1 VVIEGPYL
9 TVGAVA
15 VILVVVAV
23 LAALSVLVLE
33 HTYIPARLATRLFL
47 GLFSVIWVAVCII
60 VLLLLRNAL

>member
-1 VVIEGPYL
+1 MVIEGPYL

-15 VILVVVAV
+15 VILVVAV

-33 HTYIPARLATRLFL
+33 HTYIPASLATRLFL

-60 VLLLLRNAL
+60 VLLLLRNAM